1 MRKLALFDLDNTLN
15 TTCYRKKLVPHH
27 DIRNNAEWLP
37 WHKAFHSEPLNLRL
51 ITTAAAYKDAGFEIA
66 IVSNRDNSLIEETR
80 VKLANAG
87 WPMDCRYHLS
97 SIDDHRHPSQWK
109 LETIQNLLDY
119 AEPIEVH
126 VFDDDKSVLMKL
138 GERFR
143 FNRDVQFIPHNI
155 QFE

>member
-15 TTCYRKKLVPHH
+15 TTRYRKKLVPHH
-27 DIRNNAEWLP
+27 DIRNNAEWLS
-37 WHKAFHSEPLNLRL
+37 WHEAFHSERLNLSL

-66 IVSNRDNSLIEETR
+66 VVSNRDSSLINETQ
-80 VKLANAG
+80 VKLVNTG
-87 WPMDCRYHLS
+87 WPKDCRYHLR
-97 SIDDHRHPSQWK
+97 SIDDNRHPSQWK

-126 VFDDDKSVLMKL
+126 VFDDDKSVLLKL

-143 FNRDVQFIPHNI
+143 FNRNVHFIPHNI